1 MTYTKPSL
9 NPVLFAIFGSIISY
23 SFSSYAAD
31 IDVFSDTNYYDS
43 TDNVVTSPNTDPD
56 NNPIIDAGNYDD
68 YITFGNSTPS
78 DLITISGFS
87 ASPFVLQGQSIFI
100 NPLAIDVASPQEL
113 QINGT
118 LINDAHTSSDITDL
132 SKIIL
137 RINNYDDGNEQHNG
151 NLNLISSIMLGDL
164 YMDNNATL
172 TSGNN
177 DVTINLYGD
186 ISFLGDAY
194 ILHDAEMNIKQ
205 MGQGSITSSQM
216 LAISGTYFSTDV
228 TLNNSG
234 TLAIKSNSTQF
245 QNVNNDGYIQTS
257 KNTTFQGTVTNSGY
271 ASLNTSDN
279 TTFNGQV
286 FNQDSAVITTT
297 GTTAFQ
303 GTVTNS
309 DNAQFITQGATQ
321 FLDTFNNTDQG
332 ELYAKNATF
341 SIVNNSGSAY
351 VETVDSQFTTFN
363 NNDSATLHIE
373 NSATG
378 TFNNNNQASIYID
391 SGTVNGT
398 INNKNSANIKTS
410 NAILNGSINNTDSA
424 AITTT
429 GNTTFANN
437 VNNNGSAK
445 ITTNG
450 VVTFNEINN
459 SNFATITTNGTA
471 NFNDDI
477 TNNNNAQIT
486 TNNTTGFYGAVSN
499 KQNSKIN
506 TNGTTDFYKS
516 FTNSDHG
523 EITIAGTTVFHDTF
537 SNDTASSLNIRGIT
551 TFEQDVTNTG
561 HSSSIYPTINIGKQT
576 TFNGNL
582 SNGLYARILVN
593 DTTHF
598 SSVTNE
604 GNITTNAYSDFSGT
618 FNNQNNFTAN
628 NDVAFNN
635 NVINSASATMTLN
648 SSSTFNNDVSNA
660 GQININGN
668 GNFQQSFTNSG
679 DFYATNNVTFAQNI
693 TNDGYMSF
701 NNAVNF
707 DGPVTNN
714 STLTA
719 QDNVNIAG
727 TINNSANATMT
738 INKINFNNSS
748 ATLTNDGTLNLT
760 DATLSNQL
768 INNATG
774 YFYLKGL
781 TTLNNDWFSSGNM
794 SIAPNSTLQLDNH
807 KLTYAGSN
815 ALNLSN
821 GSSVVFNV
829 NQDSQTNGG
838 ILGNVKLN
846 GNVSLNPVFAYGVT
860 DGTYNFIVGTV
871 DDSNGTWIDYDNNL
885 LYNISVENNSSL
897 TYKKKTS
904 DEITS
909 SLNIDDNQAK
919 TLDAVMSSDSDN
931 ASFNQVAENISTLL
945 QSTDTAQKQKALDLV
960 EAITPETS
968 PMTQQVAAQISGE
981 VFDVVGAR
989 LAHRP
994 SPQYR
999 GKHRG
1004 LSSGDNIFETGA
1016 MWVQGMGSKAELKD
1030 TDKLRG
1036 FEATTAG
1043 MAMGFEKQAND
1054 NIRVGL
1060 GYAYSQT
1067 EIDSDIRNADVS
1079 THSAIFYSEYKHPR
1093 FFMNVIANY
1102 GWSDYDESNLA
1113 ASADYVVESL
1123 GMQAMIGY
1131 YGLTNGVV
1139 RLLPEAGVRYIHTK
1153 QHEYTNSIGVTYD
1166 NTSNDVFTGIVG
1178 ARITAIGGNANGLK
1192 IIPEAKIA
1200 FTYDIENGEDNET
1213 LVTLPNGASYTVHGK
1228 GLNRFG
1234 IEVGAG
1240 ITAEINDKVDLSV
1253 TYEGRFRKDYS
1264 DHTGMVKGQYKF

>member
-1 MTYTKPSL
+1 MTYTKSSL
-9 NPVLFAIFGSIISY
+9 YLWLFTIFSGIIGY
-23 SFSSYAAD
+23 SFVAHASP
-31 IDVFSDTNYYDS
+31 IDVFSDANYYDS
-43 TDNVVTSPNTDPD
+43 TDNIVTSPNSDPSG
-56 NNPIIDAGNYDD
+56 NPIIDTGNYADL
-68 YITFGNSTPS
+68 ITFGNATPA

-87 ASPFVLQGQSIFI
+87 ASPFVLQGQSVFI
-100 NPLAIDVASPQEL
+100 NPLAIDTASSQEL

-137 RINNYDDGNEQHNG
+137 RISNYDNGDEQHSG

-172 TSGNN
+172 TSTDN

-186 ISFLGDAY
+186 ISFLGDSR
-194 ILHDAEMNIKQ
+194 IQSDAAMDIQQ
-205 MGQGSITSSQM
+205 MGQGSITSAQV
-216 LAISGTYFSTDV
+216 LAISGTSFSTDV
-228 TLNNSG
+228 TFNNSG
-234 TLAIKSNSTQF
+234 SLAIKSDATQL
-245 QNVNNDGYIQTS
+245 QNVNNTGIIETS
-257 KNTTFQGTVTNSGY
+257 NNTTFQGIVTNSGY
-271 ASLNTSDN
+271 ASLKAND
-279 TTFNGQV
+279 TTAFNGQV
-286 FNQDSAVITTT
+286 LNQDTAIITTT
-297 GTTAFQ
+297 GTTTFQ

-309 DNAQFITQGATQ
+309 DNAQFIA
-321 FLDTFNNTDQG
+321 LDGTSFQNNFNNTNNGQ
-332 ELYAKNATF
+332 LYAENATF
-341 SIVNNSGSAY
+341 TTINNYDTAY
-351 VETVDSQFTTFN
+351 IELNNSQFTN
-363 NNDSATLHIE
+363 L
-373 NSATG
+373 
-378 TFNNNNQASIYID
+378 NNNNQATISINNETLNGNINNKD
-391 SGTVNGT
+391 SANIQITDTTLNGTVN
-398 INNKNSANIKTS
+398 NS
-410 NAILNGSINNTDSA
+410 GSA

-429 GNTTFANN
+429 GNTIFAND

-450 VVTFNEINN
+450 SVTFNDINN
-459 SNFATITTNGTA
+459 NNFATITTNNTT
-471 NFNDDI
+471 NFNGSV
-477 TNNNNAQIT
+477 TNNDNAQIT
-486 TNNTTGFYGAVSN
+486 ANKTTIFSGTVSN
-499 KQNSKIN
+499 NQNSKIN
-506 TNGTTDFYKS
+506 LNGTTDFYEAV
-516 FTNSDHG
+516 TNSDHG
-523 EITIAGTTVFHDTF
+523 EINIADTTVFHDTF
-537 SNDTASSLNIRGIT
+537 SNDTGSSLNIRGET
-551 TFEQDVTNTG
+551 TFEQAVTNYG
-561 HSSSIYPTINIGKQT
+561 YSSSLYPTININKQT
-576 TFNGNL
+576 SFNGEL
-582 SNGLYARILVN
+582 ANGPYARILTN

-628 NDVAFNN
+628 NSVIFNN
-635 NVINSASATMTLN
+635 TVINGASATISLN
-648 SSSTFNNDVSNA
+648 GASTFNNDVSNA
-660 GQININGN
+660 GQINVNSAS
-668 GNFQQSFTNSG
+668 NFQQNFTNTG
-679 DFYATNNVTFAQNI
+679 DFYATNNVSFAQNV

-701 NNAVNF
+701 TSPVSF
-707 DGPVTNN
+707 DGSVTNN
-714 STLTA
+714 STLMA
-719 QDNVNIAG
+719 QDDVNIAG
-727 TINNSANATMT
+727 TINNSTNATMNL
-738 INKINFNNSS
+738 NKVNFNNSS
-748 ATLTNDGTLNLT
+748 ASLSNDGTLILT
-760 DATLSNQL
+760 DAALTNQLSN
-768 INNATG
+768 NDTG
-774 YFYLKGL
+774 TLNLNGM
-781 TTLNNDWFSSGNM
+781 TTLNHNWTSSGNI
-794 SIAPNSTLQLDNH
+794 SVAQNSTLHL
-807 KLTYAGSN
+807 GSN
-815 ALNLSN
+815 RLIYFGSNNLNLYN
-821 GSSVVFNV
+821 GSSVVFNINPSDQV
-829 NQDSQTNGG
+829 SGG
-838 ILGNVKLN
+838 ILGNVTLN
-846 GNVSLNPVFAYGVT
+846 GQISLNPIFSYGVS
-860 DGTYNFIVGTV
+860 DGSYSFITGSV
-871 DDSNGTWIDYDNNL
+871 DGNNGSWIDYDNNI
-885 LYNISVENNSSL
+885 LYNVSIENNNSL
-897 TYKKKTS
+897 IYKKKTS
-904 DEITS
+904 EEIVS
-909 SLNIDDNQAK
+909 SLNIDENQAK
-919 TLDAVMSSDSDN
+919 TLDAIMSGDSDDS
-931 ASFNQVAENISTLL
+931 SFNQVAENISTLL

-960 EAITPETS
+960 EAITPETA

-994 SPQYR
+994 APHYNR
-999 GKHRG
+999 GHRG

-1067 EIDSDIRNADVS
+1067 DIDSDIRNADVS

-1213 LVTLPNGASYTVHGK
+1213 LVTLPNGASYTVHSK

-1234 IEVGAG
+1234 VEVGAG